1 MSENNFNTSNPETAN
16 HHWFPFLRYK
26 KECEAAGKE
35 ASVNEQMRATGQ
47 LDAKIAHEESV
58 ALAAKI
64 AAEKEADAKKAKEKG
79 KIAGIHNG
87 SVKYMKE
94 MMDYGFQFTTLLSDF
109 RMMTS
114 HAESLLKELKDVD
127 TKSDKTSAY

>member
-35 ASVNEQMRATGQ
+35 ASVNEWMRGTGQ

-64 AAEKEADAKKAKEKG
+64 AAEKEADAKKAIEKE
-79 KIAGIHNG
+79 
-87 SVKYMKE
+87 
-94 MMDYGFQFTTLLSDF
+94 
-109 RMMTS
+109 
-114 HAESLLKELKDVD
+114 AEEKKAALKKDLQKS
-127 TKSDKTSAY
+127 TKSISENESAKN

>member
-35 ASVNEQMRATGQ
+35 ASVNEWMRATGQ

-64 AAEKEADAKKAKEKG
+64 AAEKEAEKKKA
-79 KIAGIHNG
+79 AL
-87 SVKYMKE
+87 
-94 MMDYGFQFTTLLSDF
+94 Q
-109 RMMTS
+109 
-114 HAESLLKELKDVD
+114 KDLQKS
-127 TKSDKTSAY
+127 TKSISENESAKN

>member
-1 MSENNFNTSNPETAN
+1 MTEDSFDTSNPETAK

-35 ASVNEQMRATGQ
+35 VSVNEWMRATGK

-64 AAEKEADAKKAKEKG
+64 AEEKEADAKKAIAREAEAKKE
-79 KIAGIHNG
+79 A
-87 SVKYMKE
+87 VKK
-94 MMDYGFQFTTLLSDF
+94 DTDKSKQ
-109 RMMTS
+109 
-114 HAESLLKELKDVD
+114 SL
-127 TKSDKTSAY
+127 TDK

>member
-1 MSENNFNTSNPETAN
+1 MVEDNLNASNPETAN

-35 ASVNEQMRATGQ
+35 ISVNEWMRATGK

-64 AAEKEADAKKAKEKG
+64 AAEKEIEKEERKKQQELKNESKEKTEP
-79 KIAGIHNG
+79 K
-87 SVKYMKE
+87 
-94 MMDYGFQFTTLLSDF
+94 
-109 RMMTS
+109 
-114 HAESLLKELKDVD
+114 
-127 TKSDKTSAY
+127 